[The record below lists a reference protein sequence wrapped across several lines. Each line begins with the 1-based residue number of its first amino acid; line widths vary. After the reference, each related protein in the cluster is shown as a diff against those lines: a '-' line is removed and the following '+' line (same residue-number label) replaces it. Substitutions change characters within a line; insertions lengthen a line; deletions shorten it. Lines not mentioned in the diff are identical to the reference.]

1 MKYQWLKI
9 PLLIICVFVVWFLIL
24 MIYGMIA
31 SDEQSAMDAFAG
43 TAFLLAIAVVLLSV
57 TVDKSI
63 RFINRAL
70 MQRTQCEE
78 MKEQIDI
85 AKSETD
91 DLTKRLMSIIS
102 FYYREKQPYIKTLLE
117 SMSSLD
123 PRIAGAQSIQAELL
137 RALTLDAGTSA
148 NVEVQALI
156 AQISARVANISTA
169 KKAYNNTV
177 SKYNAAIGS
186 FPALLMQSIWGLD
199 PLEYYVE
206 TKNAL

>member
-9 PLLIICVFVVWFLIL
+9 PLLIICVFFAWFLIL

-57 TVDKSI
+57 TVDQSI
-63 RFINRAL
+63 RFINRIL

-85 AKSETD
+85 VKSEMD
-91 DLTKRLMSIIS
+91 DLSKRLMSIIS

-177 SKYNAAIGS
+177 SKYNAAIGC